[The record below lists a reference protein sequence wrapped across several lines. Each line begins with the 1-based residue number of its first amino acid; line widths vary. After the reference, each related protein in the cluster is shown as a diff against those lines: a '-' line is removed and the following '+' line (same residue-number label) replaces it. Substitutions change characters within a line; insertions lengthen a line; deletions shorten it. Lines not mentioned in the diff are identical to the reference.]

1 MNENQAGPSNLLD
14 TTDCLEAIGVFR
26 GWKNFFFIIVVL
38 CLLLLQICFWVVNTG
53 YIPAKECPG
62 SKAAVVSGDLSEDVG
77 EAAKK
82 VAAEQSEPAEAEI
95 KEPQQQTDTPL
106 GRTSEYLQVQTDS
119 LFGITFKHLAMGIRV
134 VNAILILTGLLYC
147 LTILLSLKV
156 SLVGRLGG
164 MNHISRAFFLSLV
177 MLILLLPWQRIFAG
191 MVLGA
196 IYTPCELV
204 KWNSA
209 ETSSIF
215 DIILYYLR
223 FCGYWLLILLLL
235 IFSQLRS
242 GRWTKS
248 ILRRLEVI

>member
-1 MNENQAGPSNLLD
+1 MNENQAGPSSLLD

-38 CLLLLQICFWVVNTG
+38 CLLLLQISFWVVNTG

-62 SKAAVVSGDLSEDVG
+62 SKAAAVGGGLSKDVQDVG

-82 VAAEQSEPAEAEI
+82 VAAEQSEPAEAEM
-95 KEPQQQTDTPL
+95 E
-106 GRTSEYLQVQTDS
+106 DS
-119 LFGITFKHLAMGIRV
+119 LFGINFKHLAMGIRV
-134 VNAILILTGLLYC
+134 ANAILVLAGLLYC
-147 LTILLSLKV
+147 LTILLSLKI

-177 MLILLLPWQRIFAG
+177 MLILLLPWQRVFG
-191 MVLGA
+191 GVVLGA
-196 IYTPCELV
+196 TYSPCELV
-204 KWNSA
+204 KWSSA
-209 ETSSIF
+209 ETPGIF
-215 DIILYYLR
+215 GIILYYLR
-223 FCGYWLLILLLL
+223 FSGYWLLILLLL

>member
-1 MNENQAGPSNLLD
+1 MNENQAGPGSLLD

-26 GWKNFFFIIVVL
+26 GWKNFFFVIVVL
-38 CLLLLQICFWVVNTG
+38 CLLLLQISFWIVNTG
-53 YIPAKECPG
+53 YIPAKECPC
-62 SKAAVVSGDLSEDVG
+62 SKAAVVGGGLSEDVG

-82 VAAEQSEPAEAEI
+82 VAAEQSEPTEAEM
-95 KEPQQQTDTPL
+95 E
-106 GRTSEYLQVQTDS
+106 DS

-134 VNAILILTGLLYC
+134 VNAILILMGLLYC

-177 MLILLLPWQRIFAG
+177 MLILLLPWQRVFCG
-191 MVLGA
+191 MILGA

-204 KWNSA
+204 KWSSA
-209 ETSSIF
+209 ETGSIF

-223 FCGYWLLILLLL
+223 FSGYWLLILLLL

>member
-1 MNENQAGPSNLLD
+1 MNENQAGPSSLLD

-26 GWKNFFFIIVVL
+26 GWKNFFFVIVVI
-38 CLLLLQICFWVVNTG
+38 CLLLLQISFWVVNTG
-53 YIPAKECPG
+53 YITAKEYPG
-62 SKAAVVSGDLSEDVG
+62 SKAAVGGGGLSEDVG

-82 VAAEQSEPAEAEI
+82 VAAEQSEPAEAEM
-95 KEPQQQTDTPL
+95 E
-106 GRTSEYLQVQTDS
+106 ES
-119 LFGITFKHLAMGIRV
+119 LFGITFKHLARGIRV

-147 LTILLSLKV
+147 LTILLSLKI

-177 MLILLLPWQRIFAG
+177 MLILLLPWQRVLCG

-204 KWNSA
+204 KWSSA
-209 ETSSIF
+209 ETGSIF

>member
-1 MNENQAGPSNLLD
+1 MNENQAGPSSLLD

-38 CLLLLQICFWVVNTG
+38 CLLLLQVSFWVVNTG
-53 YIPAKECPG
+53 YIPAKEYPG
-62 SKAAVVSGDLSEDVG
+62 NEAAAVDGGLSEDVG

-82 VAAEQSEPAEAEI
+82 VAAEQSEPAEAEM
-95 KEPQQQTDTPL
+95 E
-106 GRTSEYLQVQTDS
+106 DS

-134 VNAILILTGLLYC
+134 ANAILVLAGLLYC
-147 LTILLSLKV
+147 LTILLSLKI

-164 MNHISRAFFLSLV
+164 MNHISRAFFLSLI
-177 MLILLLPWQRIFAG
+177 MLILLLPWQRVFGGI
-191 MVLGA
+191 VLGA
-196 IYTPCELV
+196 IYSPYELV
-204 KWNSA
+204 KWSSA
-209 ETSSIF
+209 ETPHIF
-215 DIILYYLR
+215 GIILYYLR
-223 FCGYWLLILLLL
+223 FSGYWLLILLLL

>member
-1 MNENQAGPSNLLD
+1 MNENQAGPSSLLD

-26 GWKNFFFIIVVL
+26 GWKNFFFIIVAL
-38 CLLLLQICFWVVNTG
+38 CLLLLQASFWGVNTG

-62 SKAAVVSGDLSEDVG
+62 SKVAAVGLSEDVQDVG

-82 VAAEQSEPAEAEI
+82 VAAEQSEPAEAEM
-95 KEPQQQTDTPL
+95 D
-106 GRTSEYLQVQTDS
+106 DS
-119 LFGITFKHLAMGIRV
+119 WFGITFKHLAMGIRV
-134 VNAILILTGLLYC
+134 ANAILVLAGLLYC
-147 LTILLSLKV
+147 LTILLSLKI

-177 MLILLLPWQRIFAG
+177 MLILLLPWQRVFG
-191 MVLGA
+191 GVVLGA
-196 IYTPCELV
+196 IYSPCELV
-204 KWNSA
+204 KWSSA

-223 FCGYWLLILLLL
+223 FSGYWLLILLLL

>member
-1 MNENQAGPSNLLD
+1 MNENQAGPSSLLD

-38 CLLLLQICFWVVNTG
+38 CLLLLQASFWVVKTG
-53 YIPAKECPG
+53 YIPAKGYPCNE
-62 SKAAVVSGDLSEDVG
+62 AVAVGGGLSEDVQDVG

-82 VAAEQSEPAEAEI
+82 VAAEQSEPAEAEM
-95 KEPQQQTDTPL
+95 E
-106 GRTSEYLQVQTDS
+106 DS

-134 VNAILILTGLLYC
+134 ANAILVLAGLLYC
-147 LTILLSLKV
+147 LTILLSLKI

-177 MLILLLPWQRIFAG
+177 MLILLLPWQRVFG
-191 MVLGA
+191 GVVLGA
-196 IYTPCELV
+196 IYSPCELV
-204 KWNSA
+204 KWSSA
-209 ETSSIF
+209 ETPHIF
-215 DIILYYLR
+215 GIILYYLR
-223 FCGYWLLILLLL
+223 FSGYWLLILLLL

>member
-1 MNENQAGPSNLLD
+1 MNENQAGPGGLLD

-26 GWKNFFFIIVVL
+26 GWKNFFFIMVVL
-38 CLLLLQICFWVVNTG
+38 CLLLLQISFWIVNTG

-62 SKAAVVSGDLSEDVG
+62 GKAAVVGGGLSEDVQDVG

-82 VAAEQSEPAEAEI
+82 VTAEQSEPAEAEI
-95 KEPQQQTDTPL
+95 K
-106 GRTSEYLQVQTDS
+106 DS

-177 MLILLLPWQRIFAG
+177 MLILLLPWQRVFAG

-196 IYTPCELV
+196 IYSPCELV
-204 KWNSA
+204 KWSSA
-209 ETSSIF
+209 ETGNIF